1 MKTLILSSTRCDLD
15 YNANCNYIA
24 LLLDRQDACN
34 ILSLVDRLMEFQIQ
48 DHPKVQVY
56 DITVT
61 NMVPVKVASSL
72 EALRDLPDAE
82 LDVVESGNDEVA
94 VCNAEGAEQRFDT
107 IPEDPDLFN
116 TTIYL
121 VLRDDAIT
129 VEARPKHLDV
139 SVYSHSIPLQVIQQ
153 IAGLP
158 VAA

>member
-15 YNANCNYIA
+15 YNADCDYIA
-24 LLLDRQDACN
+24 MLLDEADARN
-34 ILSLVDRLMEFQIQ
+34 LLALVDRLKEFQIQ

-61 NMVPVKVASSL
+61 NFVPIKVASSL
-72 EALRDLPDAE
+72 ESLKEFPDAE

-94 VCNAEGAEQRFDT
+94 VCNAEGVEQRFDA
-107 IPEDPDLFN
+107 IPENPGLFN
-116 TTIYL
+116 TVVYL
-121 VLRDDAIT
+121 VIREDAIT

-139 SVYSHSIPLQVIQQ
+139 SVYSHGIPLQVIRQ
-153 IAGLP
+153 IAGEP